1 MLVAIK
7 AYDQI
12 YGGLHGMNSSVIIEV
27 DNFEDA
33 EMYAV
38 QESIEVITSYGS
50 IMEELEEEARF
61 NIEDED
67 DEEEFEY
74 AFDEAIDNDVA
85 YDCYIITKKTDETIE
100 ELENKFYNNEKAFIQ
115 EYCDEHF

>member
-12 YGGLHGMNSSVIIEV
+12 YAGLHGMSLHSIIEV
-27 DNFEDA
+27 DDFEDA
-33 EMYAV
+33 ETYAI
-38 QESIEVITSYGS
+38 QESIEVITSYGA
-50 IMEELEEEARF
+50 IMNELEDEARF

-67 DEEEFEY
+67 NEEEFED
-74 AFDEAIDNDVA
+74 ALNEAIDNDVA

-100 ELENKFYNNEKAFIQ
+100 ELENKYYNDEKSFIQ

>member
-12 YGGLHGMNSSVIIEV
+12 YAGLHGMNSHVIIEV

-33 EMYAV
+33 EIYAV
-38 QESIEVITSYGS
+38 QESIEIINSYSS
-50 IMEELEEEARF
+50 IMDELEEEARF
-61 NIEDED
+61 NIEDKD

-74 AFDEAIDNDVA
+74 ALEEAINNDVA
-85 YDCYIITKKTDETIE
+85 YDCYIIIKKTDETIK
-100 ELENKFYNNEKAFIQ
+100 ELENKYYNDEESFIQ
-115 EYCDEHF
+115 EYCF

>member
-12 YGGLHGMNSSVIIEV
+12 YAGLHGMSSYTIIEV

-33 EMYAV
+33 EMYAI
-38 QESIEVITSYGS
+38 QESIEVINSYS
-50 IMEELEEEARF
+50 AIMDELEDEARS
-61 NIEDED
+61 NIENED

-74 AFDEAIDNDVA
+74 AFDEAINNDVA
-85 YDCYIITKKTDETIE
+85 YDCYIITKKTDETIK
-100 ELENKFYNNEKAFIQ
+100 ELENKYYNNEKSFIQ